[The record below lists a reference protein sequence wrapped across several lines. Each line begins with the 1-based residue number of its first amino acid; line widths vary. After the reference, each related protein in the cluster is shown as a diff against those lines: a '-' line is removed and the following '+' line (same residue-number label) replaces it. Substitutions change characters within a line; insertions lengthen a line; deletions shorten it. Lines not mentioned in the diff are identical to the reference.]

1 LNQENDAPQDYY
13 LLPWLDLSSAALRL
27 GEVNGTML
35 DGYRFDNLEY
45 LYHMGE
51 RVKLRRAA

>member
-1 LNQENDAPQDYY
+1 
-13 LLPWLDLSSAALRL
+13 
-27 GEVNGTML
+27 ML

-45 LYHMGE
+45 LHHMGE